1 MILEKI
7 AGFWINTLTPQMD
20 LSELDDKIV
29 MLRIDSPAIEQSL
42 YFHGQ
47 RVELDFIPS
56 KDPDIIITGDI
67 YTVIQFLGGN
77 DRAKVTIE
85 GDLSLAVVLQQMIQT
100 ANIDCQEWLSQATS
114 QFIPDPVRSFN
125 PFTSRTHDQSL
136 HDRIATLE
144 ERIRELEK
152 KVSS

>member
-144 ERIRELEK
+144 ARIRELEK

>member
-7 AGFWINTLTPQMD
+7 AEFWINALTPQMN

-29 MLRIDSPAIEQSL
+29 ILRIDSPAIEQSM

-47 RVELDFIPS
+47 RVELDFTPTRA
-56 KDPDIIITGDI
+56 PDIIITGDV

-85 GDLSLAVVLQQMIQT
+85 GDLSLAVALQQVIQT

-125 PFTSRTHDQSL
+125 PFASKTYDQRL
-136 HDRIATLE
+136 LDRIETLE
-144 ERIRELEK
+144 ARIRALEQK
-152 KVSS
+152 TSS